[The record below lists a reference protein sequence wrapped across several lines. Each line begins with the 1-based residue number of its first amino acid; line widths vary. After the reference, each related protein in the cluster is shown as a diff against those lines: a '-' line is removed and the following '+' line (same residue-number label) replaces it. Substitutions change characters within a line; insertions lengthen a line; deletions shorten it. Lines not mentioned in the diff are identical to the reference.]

1 MPSEE
6 QTLAEYLRHVY
17 RAADGLWFVKVEE
30 ALGFEQALELDRRV
44 WEVLAKIQ
52 ARKARELLEC
62 SGYSPEELARCFEL
76 KLTAD
81 GYMFEVAIE
90 SGTVRFSVERCPWL
104 ELLRKS
110 KREHIALQVA
120 ETICLLEGRIWCREF
135 GDEYEFEMP
144 VMACASGERCEM
156 RFTQKLRE

>member
-1 MPSEE
+1 MAFEDRI
-6 QTLAEYLRHVY
+6 LAEYLRHVY

-30 ALGFEQALELDRRV
+30 AMGFEQALELDRRV

-52 ARKARELLEC
+52 ARKARELLNCRGNSAE
-62 SGYSPEELARCFEL
+62 GLAQCFAL

-81 GYMFEVAIE
+81 GHTFEVAVE
-90 SGTVRFSVERCPWL
+90 CGTVRLVVERCPWL

-120 ETICLLEGRIWCREF
+120 ETICLLEGRMWCQEF
-135 GDEYEFEMP
+135 GGEYEFEMP
-144 VMACASGERCEM
+144 LMACASGERCEM
-156 RFTQKLRE
+156 RFRPR